1 MTQNRFWNL
10 ILGQKYDTSG
20 VIWGQIFNIATSS
33 LNISQNEDP
42 IFQNFFQGN
51 SGLGSKFWK
60 RSERSNLRLIQKWSK
75 CISKWS
81 SWRQILKKISF
92 EVIQGHPRSE
102 ILRPLD
108 ENRSLEYDIFVNLS
122 ESLEMRSSIKR
133 YCGLQVL
140 RN

>member
-1 MTQNRFWNL
+1 MTQNRFLNL
-10 ILGQKYDTSG
+10 TLGQKYDTSG

-42 IFQNFFQGN
+42 IFQGT
-51 SGLGSKFWK
+51 SSLGSKYWK
-60 RSERSNLRLIQKWSK
+60 RSKRSNLRLNQKWSN

-81 SWRQILKKISF
+81 SRRQILKKFRF
-92 EVIQGHPRSE
+92 EVIQSHPRSE
-102 ILRPLD
+102 ILRPID
-108 ENRSLEYDIFVNLS
+108 ENRSLEYDIFVILS